1 MDQLVVLRKKQAKG
15 EDACPSGVDQITLG
29 KVEYDML
36 TVPFL
41 YKLGDTLASYIESNT
56 DEFNNLR
63 PFEFEDSSEEEEDE
77 SEVGDLV
84 GIVD

>member
-1 MDQLVVLRKKQAKG
+1 
-15 EDACPSGVDQITLG
+15 
-29 KVEYDML
+29 ML

-63 PFEFEDSSEEEEDE
+63 PFEFEDSSDEEIDE